1 MSIPANQDELR
12 LAYAAGTLAEAPA
25 LVVATQA
32 ALDPACRRDVER
44 YEALGG
50 AILDA
55 MAPAPLSAGA
65 REDILALLD
74 AAPRE
79 EAPDGAAG
87 RLPAAGQ
94 VPAPLARYLP
104 APLERLPWRQVTR
117 GLRDW
122 LLPEMAGGRA
132 RLMWVRGGTALPKH
146 THNGPEMTLVLEGAY
161 RDGGRDYAAGDLQ
174 LADPSV
180 DHQPRVETRAPCLC
194 LVVTDAPVRL
204 TGRVGRFL
212 NRFVRY

>member
-1 MSIPANQDELR
+1 MSFPANHDELR
-12 LAYAAGTLAEAPA
+12 LAYAAGSLAEAPA

-32 ALDPACRRDVER
+32 VLDPACRRDIAR
-44 YEALGG
+44 YEAIGG
-50 AILDA
+50 AILEQ

-65 REDILALLD
+65 REEMLALLD
-74 AAPRE
+74 APVAPPARPAPRS
-79 EAPDGAAG
+79 A
-87 RLPAAGQ
+87 LPAAGQ
-94 VPAPLARYLP
+94 VPAPLVPYLP
-104 APLERLPWRQVTR
+104 ASLERLPWRQVTR

-122 LLPEMAGGRA
+122 ILPEMEGGRA

-161 RDGGRDYAAGDLQ
+161 RDGRTEYGVGDLQ
-174 LADPSV
+174 LADPSI
-180 DHQPRVETRAPCLC
+180 DHQPRVETREPCLC

-204 TGRVGRFL
+204 TGRIGRFL